1 MFMLITSSDKKW
13 MNDLDRLFLFLF
25 SFLTFSLSLGKVL
38 SCHVSVLVIWKPI
51 THDVHIPWQVL
62 VGRPLSEYHLVL
74 HWLWW
79 TWYCV
84 QIHLVWPPFVVSRHW
99 SVSSKG
105 PTLPWSETPCT
116 SVWTQRHRREA
127 GHLETS
133 SCGPKIKQSVNH
145 ITIKQPE
152 WCVPERYSRLSN
164 TDMAWCFKLTLCFHS
179 GQHEMSLERPWHHKK
194 TLEFFLVF
202 GPNPDNVEYRSPWHH
217 RYRLGFC
224 LDKQSLKWS
233 EWESFELNVQKYNM
247 ADCVFFVWLVEHH
260 KHIFIEAP
268 PFFAQVGLYVHLEE
282 IHGT

>member
-116 SVWTQRHRREA
+116 SVWTQRHRMEA
-127 GHLETS
+127 GRLETS
-133 SCGPKIKQSVNH
+133 SCGPKWNNQSITSPWNNQSITSLWNQSDKVDMAIVTLVGKVIILSSQSVD
-145 ITIKQPE
+145 TT
-152 WCVPERYSRLSN
+152 RL
-164 TDMAWCFKLTLCFHS
+164 
-179 GQHEMSLERPWHHKK
+179 
-194 TLEFFLVF
+194 
-202 GPNPDNVEYRSPWHH
+202 
-217 RYRLGFC
+217 
-224 LDKQSLKWS
+224 
-233 EWESFELNVQKYNM
+233 
-247 ADCVFFVWLVEHH
+247 
-260 KHIFIEAP
+260 
-268 PFFAQVGLYVHLEE
+268 
-282 IHGT
+282 